1 MRAYGRRK
9 KISFCFLSFI
19 KQRHYI
25 TIFEKPFRKIKT
37 HEHKVPL
44 IAPVFLDEMHLSDNS
59 LEAVLEPLDGL
70 ALGDL
75 VVGTDM
81 SLSAATLGDTLTR
94 TGPILVSSS
103 PCRKYYILSQL

>member
-1 MRAYGRRK
+1 MVRRK
-9 KISFCFLSFI
+9 KCYFSFH

-25 TIFEKPFRKIKT
+25 TIFEPFRKTRHMNIKY
-37 HEHKVPL
+37 P

-75 VVGTDM
+75 VAGTDM
-81 SLSAATLGDTLTR
+81 GLGASTLGDTLTR
-94 TGPILVSSS
+94 TSPIFRQPHFDHIYPSKQRVT
-103 PCRKYYILSQL
+103 YMQQ